1 MKVLKF
7 GGTSV
12 GTVESLRNV
21 KNIVESLNEPAIV
34 IVSALGGLTDRL
46 IATANMAAAA
56 DSAYSDEMQAI
67 RKRHLDIINALI
79 PAERIKETSE
89 KVNALLDR
97 LSDYYK
103 GVFLIEFLP
112 QPTLDTIVSFGER
125 MSSIIVAAMLADAR
139 HYDSLQFVKTEKWFN
154 TNIADRELTERLIKE
169 TFSLPLDKT
178 AVAGGFISTDRD
190 NGAITNLGRGGS
202 DYTAALIAAALDADV
217 LEIWTDVDG
226 FMTADPRI
234 IKEASVIPEMSFVE
248 SMELCSFGAKVIYP
262 PTIYPVFH
270 KNIPIKILNT
280 FHPDAPGTYIS
291 EPPAGK
297 KPAVRGVSSV
307 KEVAA
312 VTIEGIDSETIPSV
326 NSRTYNAMARNGIQ
340 MYLVAQA
347 EDSNA
352 FTFVVK
358 ESDLPNTVKALKEE
372 FAPEL
377 GCGKIHNIAQKGNL
391 AIVVM
396 VGDSIKNIAGL
407 AARASN
413 TLQRNGINVA
423 ASSDNVSETTIA
435 HVVDMD
441 DTSVALSLL
450 HGFCEAN

>member
-12 GTVESLRNV
+12 GTVESLKNV
-21 KNIVESLNEPAIV
+21 KKIVESLEEPAIV

-56 DSAYSDEMQAI
+56 NPAYTDEVETM
-67 RKRHLDIINALI
+67 RKRHSDIINALI
-79 PAERIKETSE
+79 PASRIKETTE
-89 KVNALLDR
+89 KITTLFNSLA
-97 LSDYYK
+97 DYYK
-103 GVFLIEFLP
+103 GVFLIKYLP

-125 MSSIIVAAMLADAR
+125 MSSIIVANMLSDAR

-169 TFSLPLDKT
+169 TFSLPLAQT
-178 AVAGGFISTDRD
+178 AVAGGFISTDRES
-190 NGAITNLGRGGS
+190 GEITNLGRGGS
-202 DYTAALIAAALDADV
+202 DYTAALIAAALNAQV

-280 FHPDAPGTYIS
+280 FHPEAPGTFIS
-291 EPPAGK
+291 EPPADK

-312 VTIEGIDSETIPSV
+312 IYIEGVDTETLPTV

-340 MYLVAQA
+340 MFLVAQT
-347 EDSNA
+347 EESKV

-358 ESDLPNTVKALKEE
+358 EADIESTVKALEEE

-377 GCGKIHNIAQKGNL
+377 GSGKIKKINFRKNL
-391 AIVVM
+391 SIVVM
-396 VGDSIKNIAGL
+396 VGDSIKTIAGL
-407 AARASN
+407 PARASN

-435 HVVDMD
+435 NVVNME
-441 DTSVALSLL
+441 DTSLALSLL